1 MVFFSAVLLI
11 GIFYKKAMMKQFFG
25 SQFSLNNDTWHKLS
39 LRWGLFFLFLTI
51 INELAWRNLE
61 TEDWVFIKVFIL
73 TPLIGLFM
81 LAQLPLTLRGRINIK

>member
-1 MVFFSAVLLI
+1 
-11 GIFYKKAMMKQFFG
+11 
-25 SQFSLNNDTWHKLS
+25 
-39 LRWGLFFLFLTI
+39 LFFLFLTI

-61 TEDWVFIKVFIL
+61 TQDWVFIKVFIL